1 MLGPIHA
8 CPLVANVLVLGGQKD
23 LGATATFASTSYH
36 KNNDK
41 IQDWPLAFLYAQYIY
56 SHVMSV
62 DCSKHLVLSA
72 AYQAEANK

>member
-8 CPLVANVLVLGGQKD
+8 CPLVANVLVLG
-23 LGATATFASTSYH
+23 YH